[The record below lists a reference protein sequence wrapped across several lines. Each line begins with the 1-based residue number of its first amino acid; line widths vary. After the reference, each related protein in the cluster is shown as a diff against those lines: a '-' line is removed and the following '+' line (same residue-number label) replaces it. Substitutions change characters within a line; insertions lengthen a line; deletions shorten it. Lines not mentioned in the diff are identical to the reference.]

1 MNYSKRSLSIWHEK
15 PHLAIS
21 VDELS
26 GRDQMGQK
34 KPFFKKI
41 WGSHQ
46 KASKGQAQKFGLKLV
61 ELHMVMVITDPEQ
74 R

>member
-1 MNYSKRSLSIWHEK
+1 
-15 PHLAIS
+15 
-21 VDELS
+21 
-26 GRDQMGQK
+26 MGQK

-61 ELHMVMVITDPEQ
+61 ELHMMMVITDPEQ